1 MKELILISVFAT
13 WFTEMSFLPQYI
25 KWWLCKAGLWYKT
38 VRPLKGKK
46 PTLIERSI
54 KPFDCD
60 KCLSFWIAVA
70 YTLYIG
76 YNPFEVLLYSAF
88 TSALSITLTK
98 LYKHDFSRTI

>member
-13 WFTEMSFLPQYI
+13 WFTEMSFVTHYI
-25 KWWLCKAGLWYKT
+25 KWRLCENRWWYTK
-38 VRPLKGKK
+38 VYPKGKK
-46 PTLIERSI
+46 PVFVERRI

-60 KCLSFWIAVA
+60 KCLSFWMAVA